1 MLVLSGFLTD
11 AECDFIKKYA
21 SHRMVPSGL
30 ATMDST
36 KSEVGVRTSTQT
48 FMERGGTAQIRHL
61 EERAHNL
68 TRLPYELGENIQV
81 VRYEEGQKYGAHR
94 DFFNPN
100 DYHRQPS
107 MLRSVEY
114 GARNRLATV
123 FWYLETVSE
132 GHGGETFFPRAL
144 NAEGREYHPWN
155 GDHEECYRGTYKL
168 ILTLTLT
175 LARAR
180 TRARTLSR
188 TATAARGCS
197 PCAAT
202 PSSSTRWC
210 AATP

>member
-100 DYHRQPS
+100 DYHR
-107 MLRSVEY
+107 
-114 GARNRLATV
+114 
-123 FWYLETVSE
+123 
-132 GHGGETFFPRAL
+132 
-144 NAEGREYHPWN
+144 
-155 GDHEECYRGTYKL
+155 
-168 ILTLTLT
+168 
-175 LARAR
+175 
-180 TRARTLSR
+180 
-188 TATAARGCS
+188 
-197 PCAAT
+197 
-202 PSSSTRWC
+202 
-210 AATP
+210 